1 MIGFSSSACHL
12 PVPAFRPG
20 SRCFLV
26 FHPTCGDRQ
35 KDYRKPLSYQRGFS
49 CPCLSPQVPPSA
61 PFPASAALGLAVPCL
76 FMTLTHA
83 FFPAFLFSSM
93 SPGAWIRWFHLR
105 LAFVTLSIPS
115 LPHRSAPPVAPVGVP
130 PAPPIMGVVDSSLA
144 GKPSELSGWRGAAS
158 LDCWAAWSWGHGL
171 LVVLR
176 WRSPSIA
183 PLI

>member
-49 CPCLSPQVPPSA
+49 CPLSVAAGPA
-61 PFPASAALGLAVPCL
+61 IRPFPRLCGAGPGGSMP
-76 FMTLTHA
+76 FYDTHSC
-83 FFPAFLFSSM
+83 FFPAFHFSSM

-158 LDCWAAWSWGHGL
+158 LDCWAAWSWGHGM

-176 WRSPSIA
+176 WRSPSM
-183 PLI
+183 PP